1 MQTLMRHMVASA
13 LLCVSTAVWAAPDPV
28 SFFRAVSIDNALGVR
43 DLLREG
49 MNPNLPDQ
57 QRGDI
62 ALVIA
67 LRDDADKVFK
77 VLLETPGIDLEAR
90 SANGNTALMMAAYKH
105 KREAVDALLAKGA
118 KVNQSGWTALHYA
131 ASAGDLP
138 IMRLFLARGAKVDA
152 YAPTNITPLMFA
164 AREGQ
169 EEAVKLLLA
178 SGADASLKS
187 SHGWTAAQFA
197 LAADKPGVAAIIDKF
212 QQERSQERSRRN

>member
-13 LLCVSTAVWAAPDPV
+13 LLCVSAAVLAAPDPV
-28 SFFRAVSIDNALGVR
+28 SFFRAVSIDNAGGVR
-43 DLLREG
+43 KMLYEG
-49 MNPNLPDQ
+49 MNPNLPDE

-105 KREAVDALLAKGA
+105 KREAVDALLVKGA

-131 ASAGDLP
+131 ASAGDIP
-138 IMRLFLARGAKVDA
+138 IMQVFLQRGAKVDA
-152 YAPTNITPLMFA
+152 FAPTNITPLMFA

-178 SGADASLKS
+178 SGADAALKS
-187 SHGWTAAQFA
+187 SHGWTSAQFA

-212 QQERSQERSRRN
+212 QQERSRRN

>member
-1 MQTLMRHMVASA
+1 MQILVRKTVAA
-13 LLCVSTAVWAAPDPV
+13 VLLCVSAAVLAAPDQAG
-28 SFFRAVSIDNALGVR
+28 FYRAVSIDNTSGVR
-43 DLLREG
+43 KMLHDG
-49 MNPNLPDQ
+49 VNPNLPDD

-77 VLLETPGIDLEAR
+77 LLLETPGVDLEAR

-138 IMRLFLARGAKVDA
+138 IMQLFLARGAKVDA

-212 QQERSQERSRRN
+212 QQDRSQERSRRN

>member
-1 MQTLMRHMVASA
+1 MQNIMRKTAAAVLFCCAA
-13 LLCVSTAVWAAPDPV
+13 LAQAAPDQGG
-28 SFFRAVSIDNALGVR
+28 FYRAVSIDNAGGVR
-43 DLLREG
+43 KMLQEG
-49 MNPNLPDQ
+49 VNPNLPDD
-57 QRGDI
+57 QRGDT

-105 KREAVDALLAKGA
+105 KREAVDALLASGA
-118 KVNQSGWTALHYA
+118 RVNQNGWTALHYA
-131 ASAGDLP
+131 ASAGDIP
-138 IMRLFLARGAKVDA
+138 VMQAFLARGATVDA
-152 YAPTNITPLMFA
+152 CAPTNITPLMFA

-169 EEAVKLLLA
+169 EEAVRLLLA
-178 SGADASLKS
+178 SGADPALKS

-212 QQERSQERSRRN
+212 QQERSRRN